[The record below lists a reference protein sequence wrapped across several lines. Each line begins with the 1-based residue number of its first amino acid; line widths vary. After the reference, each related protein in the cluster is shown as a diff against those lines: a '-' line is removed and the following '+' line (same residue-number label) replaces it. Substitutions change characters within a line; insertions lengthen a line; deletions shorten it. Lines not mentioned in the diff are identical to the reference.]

1 MATRQVVTIA
11 GAAILGLTLVS
22 SGVRAQ
28 DLYAGIQ
35 ARVPDL
41 ALMTMLV
48 GPLEDDASCK
58 DALEK
63 SAAGLRDTCSICTFG
78 YQRCFSG
85 SELHGTYKK
94 ILEKNPI
101 SYPYIIVQNIRII
114 YSDGSPN
121 MLLQLCEQNASG
133 YRERLDPA
141 ATCVKPAG

>member
-1 MATRQVVTIA
+1 MLGTPGGAKIAGGDSFSLETRWACMGTRQVVTIA

-48 GPLEDDASCK
+48 GPLEDGASCK

-63 SAAGLRDTCSICTFG
+63 SAAGLRDTCSTCTFG
-78 YQRCFSG
+78 CQRCFSG
-85 SELHGTYKK
+85 SDLHGTYKK
-94 ILEKNPI
+94 
-101 SYPYIIVQNIRII
+101 R
-114 YSDGSPN
+114 
-121 MLLQLCEQNASG
+121 
-133 YRERLDPA
+133 
-141 ATCVKPAG
+141 